1 MLLKHFAY
9 FVRLDLVAPELRE
22 LGALNGTTFF
32 DDAFLL
38 VAAALQAAGSEVTA
52 STTFF
57 ATRAAVFTA
66 VTTALATALTTA
78 FTAVFTAVTAAFAI
92 YLSPNVF
99 DASRI
104 PSVSTETVSTKRSDN
119 TGLLFAVALNGRIWR
134 VVSVATATFLNSSAR
149 SAFS

>member
-1 MLLKHFAY
+1 
-9 FVRLDLVAPELRE
+9 LRE
-22 LGALNGTTFF
+22 LGDLNGTTLF
-32 DDAFLL
+32 DAAFLL
-38 VAAALQAAGSEVTA
+38 VAAAWQNAGSEVTA

-66 VTTALATALTTA
+66 DTTA
-78 FTAVFTAVTAAFAI
+78 FAAVFTADTTAFVI

-104 PSVSTETVSTKRSDN
+104 PSVSTETVSTKRSDS
-119 TGLLFAVALNGRIWR
+119 TFVLLAVALSGRSWR
-134 VVSVATATFLNSSAR
+134 VVSVAIATFLNSSAR